1 MTNHRFPPLLFC
13 LLALAL
19 VVSGCRSTSD
29 EDETTAA
36 DAPTETVAQETDAL
50 AAWSYGGD
58 TGPANWASI
67 DEAYAACAGSKQS
80 PVDLAADDEAQQVNI
95 ELDYEAAQGT
105 LMDTGH
111 GVQVN
116 VEGGTMTVDGKAF
129 ALKQFHFHTP
139 SEHTLDGTSYPA
151 EAHLVHA
158 ADDGEL
164 AVLGIFYQEGDASE
178 FLAPVWEDLG
188 SKSDIQTAAPMTINV
203 ANLLPSSR
211 VAYTYTGSLTTPPC
225 SEGVR
230 WHVMAEPLTMS
241 AQQLAALTA
250 IHDDNNRPVRPLNER
265 ELDRVTL

>member
-1 MTNHRFPPLLFC
+1 MINHRLPPLLFC
-13 LLALAL
+13 LLALAI

-29 EDETTAA
+29 EEETAA
-36 DAPTETVAQETDAL
+36 DTPTETVAQETEAP

-58 TGPANWASI
+58 TGPANWASL
-67 DEAYAACAGSKQS
+67 DEAYKACAGTRQS
-80 PVDLAADDEAQQVNI
+80 PVDLAADDEAQTVNI
-95 ELDYEAAQGT
+95 ELDYEAAEGT
-105 LMDTGH
+105 LVDTGH
-111 GVQVN
+111 LVQVN
-116 VEGGTMTVDGKAF
+116 VEGGTMTIDGKAF

-139 SEHTLDGTSYPA
+139 SEHTLNGNSYPA

-164 AVLGIFYQEGDASE
+164 AVLGIVYQEGDASE
-178 FLAPVWEDLG
+178 VLAPVWEDLDAL
-188 SKSDIQTAAPMTINV
+188 SEADPMTINV

-211 VAYTYTGSLTTPPC
+211 VAYTYSGSLTTPPC

-230 WHVMAEPLTMS
+230 WHVMQQPLTLS

-250 IHDDNNRPVRPLNER
+250 IYDNTNRPVQPLNDR

>member
-1 MTNHRFPPLLFC
+1 MTTQRLAPLLFC

-29 EDETTAA
+29 EEETTTA
-36 DAPTETVAQETDAL
+36 DTPTETVAEETEAP

-58 TGPANWASI
+58 TGPANWASL
-67 DEAYAACAGSKQS
+67 DEAYAACSGSRQS
-80 PVDLAADDEAQQVNI
+80 PVDLAADDDAQKVNI
-95 ELDYEAAQGT
+95 ELNYEAAEGT
-105 LMDTGH
+105 LVDTGH
-111 GVQVN
+111 LVQVN
-116 VEGGTMTVDGKAF
+116 VEGGSMTIDGKAF

-164 AVLGIFYQEGDASE
+164 AVLGIVYQEGDASE
-178 FLAPVWEDLG
+178 VLAPVWEDL
-188 SKSDIQTAAPMTINV
+188 AALSEAEPVTINV
-203 ANLLPSSR
+203 GNLLPSSR

-230 WHVMAEPLTMS
+230 WHVMQQPLTLS

-250 IHDDNNRPVRPLNER
+250 IHDNTNRPVQPLNER